1 MKASWEKTEN
11 NQGVLTVEVDG
22 ETVEKALNQAFRKV
36 VKRVTVPGFRKGKV
50 PRAIFERRFGVEV
63 LYEDAL
69 DILLPDAYASAVKE
83 TGIEPVDRPEIE
95 IEQMEKGKP
104 LIFKATVTVKPEVKL
119 GEYKGLEVPKKDF
132 EVKPEDVDAELEAMR
147 KRQGQLEAVE
157 DGTVEK
163 GDRVII
169 DFEGTID
176 GKPFEGGKADGFSLE
191 VGSGRMI
198 PGFEDQLIGMK
209 PGEEKTITVTFP
221 EDYHVKELS
230 GKEAS
235 FRIKLHEIKR
245 LRLPE
250 LDDEFAQDVSEF
262 DTLEELKKDIENKLK
277 ERAKREEEEYRR
289 NQLVEMAAANAEI
302 DLPPVMVEREIDH
315 MLEHFEQHLRFQGMN
330 LEMYKQFSGK
340 DDKDLR
346 EEFREEAE
354 KKVRA
359 NLVLEAI
366 AKEENLE
373 VTDEEIDEELE
384 KLAEQLNQSKDEVRR
399 LLEERDGL
407 EGIKNQLLTR
417 KAVDLLVSNSKNA
430 A

>member
-209 PGEEKTITVTFP
+209 P
-221 EDYHVKELS
+221 
-230 GKEAS
+230 
-235 FRIKLHEIKR
+235 
-245 LRLPE
+245 
-250 LDDEFAQDVSEF
+250 
-262 DTLEELKKDIENKLK
+262 
-277 ERAKREEEEYRR
+277 
-289 NQLVEMAAANAEI
+289 
-302 DLPPVMVEREIDH
+302 
-315 MLEHFEQHLRFQGMN
+315 
-330 LEMYKQFSGK
+330 
-340 DDKDLR
+340 
-346 EEFREEAE
+346 
-354 KKVRA
+354 
-359 NLVLEAI
+359 
-366 AKEENLE
+366 
-373 VTDEEIDEELE
+373 
-384 KLAEQLNQSKDEVRR
+384 
-399 LLEERDGL
+399 
-407 EGIKNQLLTR
+407 
-417 KAVDLLVSNSKNA
+417 
-430 A
+430 

>member
-289 NQLVEMAAANAEI
+289 
-302 DLPPVMVEREIDH
+302 
-315 MLEHFEQHLRFQGMN
+315 
-330 LEMYKQFSGK
+330 
-340 DDKDLR
+340 
-346 EEFREEAE
+346 
-354 KKVRA
+354 
-359 NLVLEAI
+359 
-366 AKEENLE
+366 
-373 VTDEEIDEELE
+373 
-384 KLAEQLNQSKDEVRR
+384 
-399 LLEERDGL
+399 
-407 EGIKNQLLTR
+407 
-417 KAVDLLVSNSKNA
+417 
-430 A
+430 